1 MIAGAGLEGINMVDE
16 ESEKDKPVEPP
27 AHDNGTILASIELGY
42 WGGGRICVGYH
53 YYTRCQYWVVYH
65 SFGYAYR
72 GHSVAG

>member
-1 MIAGAGLEGINMVDE
+1 MIAGAGLEGITMVDE
-16 ESEKDKPVEPP
+16 DSEKDKPVEPP
-27 AHDNGTILASIELGY
+27 AHGTILASIELGY